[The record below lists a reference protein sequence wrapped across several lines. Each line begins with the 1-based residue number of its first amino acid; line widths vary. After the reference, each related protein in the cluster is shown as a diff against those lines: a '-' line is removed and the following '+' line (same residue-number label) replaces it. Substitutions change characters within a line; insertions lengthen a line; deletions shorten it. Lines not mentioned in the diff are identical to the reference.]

1 MKKLFIILAVMAIMF
16 GCTERQHPL
25 IRQAWEMIE
34 EKPES
39 AKVVLAKIYTNS
51 LTESDMADYG
61 LLKTMVTYKT
71 QGMYKTYGMV
81 ENDSLITVSIV
92 YYNQHGDDW
101 HRGRAYYYRGAIR
114 MSKLGNIPD
123 AVKDF
128 KVAEI
133 ISEAADDE
141 ELKNLVYGMLFFV
154 NVSFNNHPQTLKY
167 AHKWLNSNI
176 ELNDSVKILQSLLE
190 CATAYADI
198 GQTDSACIYI
208 EKALSPQMLSLASE
222 ERGTVNVMKGRN
234 GVMTSYLHLLPEIYA
249 QAAKIYQEQGDDEK
263 AMAYLTKWKETSLYI
278 GYLHE
283 ARIRKAQGEYEKAI
297 KLAKMEMGLPD
308 CDQKT
313 RMKCMELLSE
323 IYELTGDK
331 EQASEAKKYL
341 KAYDDS
347 MKYINQ
353 VMQMAE
359 WQQRFD
365 ELQQTKDFYRRTSWM
380 QVLIIALI
388 VVVALAIGVG
398 MWLHRRKV
406 RRLSFRLDEDARRI
420 SELRTKIE
428 LQEKSGEENGQEMA
442 RLKEEL
448 ESRME
453 RISGTLLVGTQM
465 FSQLQQRQCIAE
477 ATAKEQQCLVDYF
490 AQLRPKR
497 WQEWERRYSGL
508 STAQYIFLI
517 MQDDLRY
524 DDEAIAAALNVKRT
538 SVRSMR
544 SRIKGRER

>member
-1 MKKLFIILAVMAIMF
+1 MKKLFIILGVMAIVI

-39 AKVVLAKIYTNS
+39 VKVILAKIYTNS

-61 LLKTMVTYKT
+61 LLRTIATYKT
-71 QGMYKTYGMV
+71 HGMYKTYGMV
-81 ENDSLITVSIV
+81 DNDSLITVSIV

-133 ISEAADDE
+133 ISEADDDE
-141 ELKNLVYGMLFFV
+141 ELKNLVYGMLYFV
-154 NVSFNNHPQTLKY
+154 NASFNNHPQTLKY

-176 ELNDSVKILQSLLE
+176 ELNDSMKILQSLLE
-190 CATAYADI
+190 CATAYADM

-208 EKALSPQMLSLASE
+208 KKVLSPQMHSLASE
-222 ERGTVNVMKGRN
+222 ERGTVNVIKGKN
-234 GVMTSYLHLLPEIYA
+234 GVMTSYSHLLPDIYA
-249 QAAKIYQEQGDDEK
+249 QAAKIYQEHGDDEK
-263 AMAYLTKWKETSLYI
+263 AMAYLTKWKETSHYI
-278 GYLHE
+278 GYLPE
-283 ARIRKAQGEYEKAI
+283 ARIWKAQGQYEKSI
-297 KLAKMEMGLPD
+297 ELVKDELRN
-308 CDQKT
+308 CDRKT
-313 RMKCMELLSE
+313 RMQCMELLSE
-323 IYELTGDK
+323 LYELTGNQ
-331 EQASEAKKYL
+331 EQELEAKKYL

-365 ELQQTKDFYRRTSWM
+365 EVQQTKDFYRRTSWM

-388 VVVALAIGVG
+388 VVVALAVVVG
-398 MWLHRRKV
+398 LWWHRRKV

-420 SELRTKIE
+420 SELRTNIE
-428 LQEKSGEENGQEMA
+428 QLEKSGTEKSQEMT
-442 RLKEEL
+442 RLKTEL

-465 FSQLQQRQCIAE
+465 FSQLQQHQCIAE

-497 WQEWERRYSGL
+497 WQEWERKYKNL
-508 STAQYIFLI
+508 STAQYVFLI

>member
-71 QGMYKTYGMV
+71 QGMYKSYGMV

-133 ISEAADDE
+133 ISEADDDE
-141 ELKNLVYGMLFFV
+141 ELKNLVYGMLYLV

-249 QAAKIYQEQGDDEK
+249 QAAKIYQEHGDDEK
-263 AMAYLTKWKETSLYI
+263 TMAYLTKWKETSLYI
-278 GYLHE
+278 GYLPE
-283 ARIRKAQGEYEKAI
+283 ARIRKAQGQYEKAI
-297 KLAKMEMGLPD
+297 ELVREELIN
-308 CDQKT
+308 CDRKT
-313 RMKCMELLSE
+313 RMQCMELLSE
-323 IYELTGDK
+323 LYELTGNQ
-331 EQASEAKKYL
+331 EQALEAKKYL
-341 KAYDDS
+341 K
-347 MKYINQ
+347 
-353 VMQMAE
+353 E
-359 WQQRFD
+359 
-365 ELQQTKDFYRRTSWM
+365 FYRRTSWM
-380 QVLIIALI
+380 QGLIIAMI
-388 VVVALAIGVG
+388 VVVTLAIGVG

-428 LQEKSGEENGQEMA
+428 LQEKSGAENSQEMA
-442 RLKEEL
+442 RMKEEL
-448 ESRME
+448 ENRME

-465 FSQLQQRQCIAE
+465 FSQLQQHQCIAE

>member
-1 MKKLFIILAVMAIMF
+1 
-16 GCTERQHPL
+16 
-25 IRQAWEMIE
+25 
-34 EKPES
+34 
-39 AKVVLAKIYTNS
+39 
-51 LTESDMADYG
+51 
-61 LLKTMVTYKT
+61 
-71 QGMYKTYGMV
+71 
-81 ENDSLITVSIV
+81 
-92 YYNQHGDDW
+92 
-101 HRGRAYYYRGAIR
+101 

-141 ELKNLVYGMLFFV
+141 ELKNLVYGMLYFV
-154 NVSFNNHPQTLKY
+154 NASFNNHPQTLKY

-176 ELNDSVKILQSLLE
+176 ELNDSMKILQSLLE
-190 CATAYADI
+190 CATAYADM

-222 ERGTVNVMKGRN
+222 KRGTVNVIKGKN
-234 GVMTSYLHLLPEIYA
+234 GVMTSYSHLLPDIYA
-249 QAAKIYQEQGDDEK
+249 QAAKIYQEHGDDEK
-263 AMAYLTKWKETSLYI
+263 AMVYLTKWKETSHYI
-278 GYLHE
+278 GYLPE
-283 ARIRKAQGEYEKAI
+283 ARIWKAQGQYEKAI
-297 KLAKMEMGLPD
+297 ELVKDELRN
-308 CDQKT
+308 CDMKT
-313 RMKCMELLSE
+313 RMRCMELLSE
-323 IYELTGDK
+323 LYELTGNQ
-331 EQASEAKKYL
+331 EQALEAKKYL

-365 ELQQTKDFYRRTSWM
+365 EVRQTKDFYRRTSWM
-380 QVLIIALI
+380 LGLIIALI
-388 VVVALAIGVG
+388 VVVALAIVVG
-398 MWLHRRKV
+398 LWWHRRKV

-420 SELRTKIE
+420 SELRTNIE
-428 LQEKSGEENGQEMA
+428 QLEKSGTENSQEMT

-448 ESRME
+448 ENRME

-465 FSQLQQRQCIAE
+465 FSQLQQHQCIAE

-497 WQEWERRYSGL
+497 WQEWERKYKNL
-508 STAQYIFLI
+508 STAQYVFLI